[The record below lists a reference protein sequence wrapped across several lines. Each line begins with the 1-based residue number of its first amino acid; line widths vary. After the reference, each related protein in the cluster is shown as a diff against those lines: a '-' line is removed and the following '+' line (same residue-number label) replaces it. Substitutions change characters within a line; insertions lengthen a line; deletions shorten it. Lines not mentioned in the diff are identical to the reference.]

1 MQAGRS
7 EEVMTT
13 INEET
18 LCSVIIKRSLVLLAV
33 LVIAAFSFISADVAL
48 GILAG
53 GVIAIANF
61 LWMGNTLQRILSF
74 LPDNPVRYSLFRFL
88 ARMTILGL
96 ILYLALTSGWFSIM
110 GLIVGLSVIVANIIA
125 LSFFC
130 AHRAGG

>member
-1 MQAGRS
+1 M
-7 EEVMTT
+7 MTA

-33 LVIAAFSFISADVAL
+33 LAIVAFSFFSVDVAL

-53 GVIAIANF
+53 GVFAIANF
-61 LWMGNTLQRILSF
+61 LWMGNTLQRILGL

-88 ARMTILGL
+88 ARMTVLGL
-96 ILYLALTSGWFSIM
+96 VLYLTLTSGWFSTI
-110 GLIVGLSVIVANIIA
+110 GLVVGLSVIVANIIV

>member
-1 MQAGRS
+1 
-7 EEVMTT
+7 VMTA

-33 LVIAAFSFISADVAL
+33 LVIAAFCFFSVDVAL

-53 GVIAIANF
+53 GVIAIVNF
-61 LWMGNTLQRILSF
+61 LWMGNTLQRILGF
-74 LPDNPVRYSLFRFL
+74 LPDNPVRYSLFRFF
-88 ARMTILGL
+88 ARMTVLG
-96 ILYLALTSGWFSIM
+96 IVLYLILTSGWFSTI
-110 GLIVGLSVIVANIIA
+110 GLVVGLSVIVANIIT

>member
-1 MQAGRS
+1 
-7 EEVMTT
+7 VMTV

-18 LCSVIIKRSLVLLAV
+18 LCSVVIKRSLVLLAV
-33 LVIAAFSFISADVAL
+33 LTIAAFSFYSVDVAL
-48 GILAG
+48 GVLAG

-61 LWMGNTLQRILSF
+61 LWMGNTLQRTLGL

-96 ILYLALTSGWFSIM
+96 ILYLVLTSGWFSTI
-110 GLIVGLSVIVANIIA
+110 GLFVGLSVIVANIIII
-125 LSFFC
+125 SFIR

>member
-1 MQAGRS
+1 
-7 EEVMTT
+7 MTT

-18 LCSVIIKRSLVLLAV
+18 LSSVITKRSLVLLAA
-33 LVIAAFSFISADVAL
+33 LTIAAFGFFSVDVAL

-61 LWMGNTLQRILSF
+61 LWMGNTLQRILGF

-88 ARMTILGL
+88 ARMTVLGL
-96 ILYLALTSGWFSIM
+96 VLYLALTSGWFSTI
-110 GLIVGLSVIVANIIA
+110 GLVIGLSIIVANIIA